1 MSSRAISDDM
11 AARVDSLGDKLSASQ
26 IDPATGKPV
35 YAQDAKITS
44 FVSRNEAIE
53 HLRTDYLFKKTVGK
67 GGFCEVKLATHI
79 PTGEDVAIK
88 IFDKKMLMKE
98 DGEES
103 VKKLLEENEVLAMLD
118 NDHIT
123 RLYEVI
129 DTDDI
134 MYIIMEYCS
143 GGELFD
149 FIIAHGHLEEYEACK
164 ILHQIMFAVDFCHSH
179 GVVHRD
185 LKPENLLLDQSRDI
199 KLIDFGLADH
209 WAENGPRLEGLE
221 HGGSPSY
228 LPPEVI
234 VDDEDILIGPPVDVW
249 ALGVILYALIS
260 GALPF
265 SGETIYDEE
274 GNPEEDLNSLFEGI
288 VKGKFKMPNFV
299 SQEGQELLR
308 GMLHTDPVERFTL
321 EKIRQTKWY
330 QRFHDP
336 INEVGSRER
345 VDDDIRPE
353 LIDELGHFG
362 YNCEQ
367 TLDDLRCK
375 RRNATTAHYHLL
387 AKKRKREDERFESL
401 RSTGNPSGGAIQIGA
416 FSLAEVCS
424 GVGGVAGTTAVP
436 MQYQSPAAVAALV
449 ETQFL
454 QIPPVQFV
462 PVVGGS
468 EPQTSSS
475 LPPVGGGPA
484 SPMSQE
490 RMEATRKA
498 ALAVGI
504 DPRLV
509 EAHTEHYETR
519 QVASNVQNKRGSIHA
534 AKVDNAQMAMDDIGR
549 KLDEMGLLWT
559 KQESL
564 CYSCSNDCKSI
575 EFEVRISKS
584 PHQINGSH
592 ENTLRLKRLKGEAWE
607 FKEIGRQILQ
617 NCSGTLKAHH
627 ITRQKTVSLGA

>member
-1 MSSRAISDDM
+1 M
-11 AARVDSLGDKLSASQ
+11 AARVDALGNKLSAST
-26 IDPATGKPV
+26 IDPVTGKPV

-44 FVSRNEAIE
+44 FVTRSEAVE

-129 DTDDI
+129 DTEDI

-209 WAENGPRLEGLE
+209 WSENGPRLEGLE

-234 VDDEDILIGPPVDVW
+234 VDDEAILIGPPVDVW

-288 VKGKFKMPNFV
+288 VKGKFKMPSFV
-299 SQEGQELLR
+299 SQEGQDLLR
-308 GMLHTDPVERFTL
+308 GMLNTDPLERFTL
-321 EKIRQTKWY
+321 EKIRQTEWY

-345 VDDDIRPE
+345 VDDDIRPD

-362 YNCEQ
+362 YDRDK
-367 TLDDLRCK
+367 TLEDLRCK

-387 AKKRKREDERFESL
+387 AKKRKREDERFDSI
-401 RSTGNPSGGAIQIGA
+401 RSNGNPHPGGTIQIGA

-436 MQYQSPAAVAALV
+436 MQYQSPQAVAALV
-449 ETQFL
+449 DTQFL
-454 QIPPVQFV
+454 QIPAVQYIPVA
-462 PVVGGS
+462 GGPES
-468 EPQTSSS
+468 GSSS
-475 LPPVGGGPA
+475 GLPPVGGGGMTP
-484 SPMSQE
+484 E
-490 RMEATRKA
+490 RLEATRKA
-498 ALAVGI
+498 ATAVGI

-509 EAHTEHYETR
+509 AAHIEQYESR
-519 QVASNVQNKRGSIHA
+519 QVASHVQNKRGSIHA
-534 AKVDNAQMAMDDIGR
+534 AKVDDAVAAMDDIGR

-559 KQESL
+559 KSESL
-564 CYSCSNDCKSI
+564 CYACSNDCKSI

-627 ITRQKTVSLGA
+627 ITRQKTLSLGS

>member
-1 MSSRAISDDM
+1 MSSRAISDGM
-11 AARVDSLGDKLSASQ
+11 KSRVDALSKTLSGTQ
-26 IDPATGKPV
+26 IDPKTGKPISERISSYV
-35 YAQDAKITS
+35 NRDA
-44 FVSRNEAIE
+44 AIE

-88 IFDKKMLMKE
+88 IFDKKMLMRE

-103 VKKLLEENEVLAMLD
+103 VKKLLEENEILAMLD

-129 DTDDI
+129 DTEDI

-149 FIIAHGHLEEYEACK
+149 YIIAHGHLEEYEACK
-164 ILHQIMFAVDFCHSH
+164 ILHQIMFAVEFCHSH
-179 GVVHRD
+179 GIVHRD
-185 LKPENLLLDQSRDI
+185 LKPENLLLDKERDI

-209 WAENGPRLEGLE
+209 WSENGPRLEGLE

-234 VDDEDILIGPPVDVW
+234 VDDEEIMIGPPVDVW

-265 SGETIYDEE
+265 SGETVYDEE

-288 VKGKFKMPNFV
+288 VKGKFKMPSFV
-299 SQEGQELLR
+299 SQEGQDLLR
-308 GMLHTDPVERFTL
+308 GMLNTDPSERFTL

-336 INEVGSRER
+336 VNEVGSRER
-345 VDDDIRPE
+345 VDDEVRPD

-362 YNCEQ
+362 YDRNQIIE
-367 TLDDLRCK
+367 DLQRK
-375 RRNATTAHYHLL
+375 RRNALTAHYHLL
-387 AKKRKREDERFESL
+387 AKKRKRENEKFDSI
-401 RSTGNPSGGAIQIGA
+401 RSQGVGAQHQIGP

-424 GVGGVAGTTAVP
+424 GVGGIAGTSTVP
-436 MQYQSPAAVAALV
+436 VQYQSPAAVASLV
-449 ETQFL
+449 ETQFMK
-454 QIPPVQFV
+454 IPEPVSV
-462 PVVGGS
+462 PFIPSAGIITRNDPEAVN
-468 EPQTSSS
+468 
-475 LPPVGGGPA
+475 LPPVGNPG
-484 SPMSQE
+484 SPVSKEKKDAM
-490 RMEATRKA
+490 AKA

-509 EAHTEHYETR
+509 EAHMETYEKR
-519 QVASNVQNKRGSIHA
+519 HVASHVQNKRGSIHA
-534 AKVDNAQMAMDDIGR
+534 ARVDDAQLAMEDISR
-549 KLDEMGLLWT
+549 KLDEMGILWAKT
-559 KQESL
+559 ESL
-564 CYSCSNDCKSI
+564 CYSCSNDSKSI
-575 EFEVRISKS
+575 EFEVRIQKS
-584 PHQINGSH
+584 PHQVNGEH